1 MESKQNKKKTFQ
13 TKRFHANIGKSNEEI
28 RSRLRGADVG
38 QPRRGHRECRCWPLF
53 WRIAITEL
61 DSTGK
66 LDENPANQLPCKRV
80 MAT

>member
-1 MESKQNKKKTFQ
+1 MKSKQNKKKTFQ
-13 TKRFHANIGKSNEEI
+13 TKRFHTNIGKSNEEI
-28 RSRLRGADVG
+28 RSSLRGADV
-38 QPRRGHRECRCWPLF
+38 GHRECRCWPLF

>member
-1 MESKQNKKKTFQ
+1 MKSKQNKKKTFQ
-13 TKRFHANIGKSNEEI
+13 TKRFHTNIGKSNEEI
-28 RSRLRGADVG
+28 RSRLRGADV
-38 QPRRGHRECRCWPLF
+38 GHRECRCWPLF